1 MFLYKEKNYT
11 SVRLHTVF
19 NVTHGCEV
27 TGFLRDV
34 FAGDAQNGHA
44 RFSPSDEQEV
54 PITMKSNADF
64 TAVQQKLATKKPF
77 YKGISS
83 VFK

>member
-1 MFLYKEKNYT
+1 MQCCELT
-11 SVRLHTVF
+11 SL
-19 NVTHGCEV
+19 
-27 TGFLRDV
+27 LRDI
-34 FAGDAQNGHA
+34 AGDAQNGHA
-44 RFSPSDEQEV
+44 QFSHSTSEEEV

-64 TAVQQKLATKKPF
+64 SAVQQKLAVKKPF

>member
-1 MFLYKEKNYT
+1 MNSLSWNE
-11 SVRLHTVF
+11 VF
-19 NVTHGCEV
+19 RACSDGFVTF
-27 TGFLRDV
+27 FLRDI
-34 FAGDAQNGHA
+34 AGDFQNGHA
-44 RFSPSDEQEV
+44 RFSPSEEEV

-64 TAVQQKLATKKPF
+64 SAVQQKLAAKKPF

>member
-1 MFLYKEKNYT
+1 MLWRDLI
-11 SVRLHTVF
+11 V
-19 NVTHGCEV
+19 
-27 TGFLRDV
+27 LRDI
-34 FAGDAQNGHA
+34 AGDIQNGHA
-44 RFSPSDEQEV
+44 RFSQSEEEV

-64 TAVQQKLATKKPF
+64 SAVQQKLAGKKPF